1 MRSELK
7 GLSPLYSL
15 SGEIGLTGLKKIRSL
30 QAYIP
35 VPSPKIQ
42 LDRKKKKKKSVNIE
56 KKIPR
61 EQINKFTDN
70 ME

>member
-30 QAYIP
+30 QAYLP

-42 LDRKKKKKKSVNIE
+42 LDRKKKEKSVNKE

-70 ME
+70 MD